1 MEKILGV
8 KTFFDQY
15 QVKEKGDAAEAS
27 DYVTCPLR

>member
-15 QVKEKGDAAEAS
+15 QVKERGDAAEAS
-27 DYVTCPLR
+27 DYEPAP